1 MELKP
6 LKYFITENVGSAC
19 KFSSRTIFMS
29 VHIHMLLQT
38 PGFYFILTNVR
49 VNGWIEVEL
58 LRVYI
63 SIILYQDLNKSPVKQ
78 YCGFLQLER
87 SETVI
92 KRVHRNG

>member
-6 LKYFITENVGSAC
+6 LKYFIAENVGSAG
-19 KFSSRTIFMS
+19 KFSSQTIFIS
-29 VHIHMLLQT
+29 VQIHMLLQT
-38 PGFYFILTNVR
+38 PGFYFTLTNIG
-49 VNGWIEVEL
+49 VNGWIAVEL
-58 LRVYI
+58 IRVYM

-92 KRVHRNG
+92 KGVCRNG